1 MKTRYLLMLL
11 LGIATTMLHAQTDT
25 IANGGFEKWD
35 TTGAYS
41 QPHKWYTLNSLTN
54 FGYDPTT
61 VLTDDA
67 HSGSYAVVLENK
79 TGPFSDIPGILVTG
93 NILKPNNDIDFSAG
107 KYAFTSKPISVRF
120 YYKVFPAMD
129 DTCAMLMVL
138 TKWNQAFNTADTVAV
153 ARMNFAQNVTSYT
166 LADVQFEYLL
176 PFAPDSAFCLFSSS
190 TSPYTPVVGSAF
202 YLDDLELNYTITGLD
217 DLHAP
222 LVSTLYPNPSSNT
235 LTIELNK
242 TGKTIFSLFD
252 INGKQV
258 SVQTLYQQKNTIDVS
273 HLKDGIYIAILKDEN
288 NQQSHHKISIQH

>member
-11 LGIATTMLHAQTDT
+11 LGVVTIMLHAQTDT

-35 TTGAYS
+35 TTGSYS

-54 FGYDPTT
+54 LGYPPTT
-61 VLTDDA
+61 TITDDA

-79 TGPFSDIPGILVTG
+79 TGPFSDLPGILVTG

-107 KYAFTSKPISVRF
+107 KYPFTSKPISVRF
-120 YYKVFPAMD
+120 YYKVFPSMD

-153 ARMNFAQNVTSYT
+153 ARMNFTKNVTSYT
-166 LADVQFEYLL
+166 QADVQFEYLL

-190 TSPYTPVVGSAF
+190 TNAYNPVVGSTF

-217 DLHAP
+217 DLHTTF
-222 LVSTLYPNPSSNT
+222 VSTLYPNPSSHT
-235 LTIELNK
+235 LNIELAK
-242 TGKTIFSLFD
+242 AGKTLFSLFD
-252 INGKQV
+252 LNGKQV
-258 SVQTLYQQKNTIDVS
+258 DEQIIYQQKNAIDIS
-273 HLKDGIYIAILKDEN
+273 RFKDGIYIVILKDEN
-288 NQQSHHKISIQH
+288 NLQSHHKISIQH